1 MNRFKYLLGLT
12 DLFRHFIDIRAK
24 NDPVVAKI
32 LKEIDRKSREAARQ
46 NKASK
51 RTTRRRKTEKEED
64 EELLNDEE
72 TEESEATVFTESPKY
87 INGTL
92 REYQVQGLNWLVSLH
107 ENSISGILA
116 DEMGLGKTLQT
127 ISFLGYLRYVKGI
140 NGPHIVIVPKSTLDN
155 WCREF
160 NKWTPEVDVFVLQ
173 GDKETRTKTINDRLF
188 SFNFDVCITSYEMV
202 IREKAQ
208 LRKIAWQYI
217 IVDEAHRIK
226 NEDSTL
232 SQIIRL
238 FHSRNRLLITGT
250 PLQNNLH
257 ELRALLNFILPDVF
271 ADSEAFDQWFEGGSE
286 DDQDTVVQQLH
297 KVLRPFLLRR
307 VKADVE
313 KSLLP
318 KKEINLYIGMS
329 EMQVKWYQKLLEKD
343 IDAVNGAVGKREGKT
358 RLLNIVMQLR
368 KCCNHP
374 YLFEGAEPGPPYT
387 TDEHL
392 VYNCG
397 KMVILDKLLKRLQS
411 QGSRVLIFSQMSRML
426 DILED
431 YCMFRKYNCCRI
443 DGSTDHEERISAI
456 DDFNRP
462 GSDKFVFLLTTRAGG
477 LGINLTTA
485 DIVILYDSDWNPQAD
500 LQAMDRAHR
509 IGQTK
514 QVYVFRFVTEN
525 AVEEKVLERAA
536 QKLRLDQ
543 LVIQQG
549 RATQNINKNANNKD
563 ELVRMIQHGAENI
576 FNTSTGGTLLDDDID
591 SILKKGEERT
601 AELSAKYSKLGLDD
615 LQKFSS
621 EGSAYEWNGED
632 FTKKNKLGSG
642 MTWINPTK
650 RERKEQ
656 TYSIDNYYKDI
667 LQASKVNA
675 RPGSSGLQ
683 NK

>member
-1 MNRFKYLLGLT
+1 
-12 DLFRHFIDIRAK
+12 
-24 NDPVVAKI
+24 
-32 LKEIDRKSREAARQ
+32 
-46 NKASK
+46 
-51 RTTRRRKTEKEED
+51 
-64 EELLNDEE
+64 
-72 TEESEATVFTESPKY
+72 
-87 INGTL
+87 
-92 REYQVQGLNWLVSLH
+92 
-107 ENSISGILA
+107 
-116 DEMGLGKTLQT
+116 MGLGKTLQT

-173 GDKETRTKTINDRLF
+173 GVKETRTKTINDRLF

-257 ELRALLNFILPDVF
+257 ELWALLNFILPDVF

-431 YCMFRKYNCCRI
+431 Y
-443 DGSTDHEERISAI
+443 
-456 DDFNRP
+456 
-462 GSDKFVFLLTTRAGG
+462 
-477 LGINLTTA
+477 
-485 DIVILYDSDWNPQAD
+485 
-500 LQAMDRAHR
+500 
-509 IGQTK
+509 
-514 QVYVFRFVTEN
+514 
-525 AVEEKVLERAA
+525 
-536 QKLRLDQ
+536 
-543 LVIQQG
+543 
-549 RATQNINKNANNKD
+549 
-563 ELVRMIQHGAENI
+563 
-576 FNTSTGGTLLDDDID
+576 
-591 SILKKGEERT
+591 
-601 AELSAKYSKLGLDD
+601 
-615 LQKFSS
+615 
-621 EGSAYEWNGED
+621 
-632 FTKKNKLGSG
+632 
-642 MTWINPTK
+642 
-650 RERKEQ
+650 
-656 TYSIDNYYKDI
+656 
-667 LQASKVNA
+667 
-675 RPGSSGLQ
+675 
-683 NK
+683 